1 MEGRDLASWRLA
13 LSSDL
18 NNRTLA
24 TIGRLSSRERKH
36 RQILSRLAALLV
48 PSAALALAVGA
59 CGSSQPLRKP
69 RPATSSLS
77 GIDTSLAP
85 TAERGQLIT
94 NRIPPGQRFRG
105 DGDADN
111 PGDIDGNGDIDP
123 EDSDSDYPVP
133 ESYRF
138 PDTDDRATFRY
149 GHSPNVA
156 ERAAISGVLKR
167 YYAAATA
174 GEGAVACSLMVPSF
188 ARSIPEDYGQGAGP
202 SYLRG
207 GKTCAAVM
215 SMLFGHSHEELA
227 ETVYIAEVRVEHA
240 TAQAVLTS
248 RKMRASSISLT
259 HSAGSWKVQ
268 ALLAQPLP

>member
-1 MEGRDLASWRLA
+1 VG
-13 LSSDL
+13 
-18 NNRTLA
+18 TLA
-24 TIGRLSSRERKH
+24 TIGRLFSRERKH
-36 RQILSRLAALLV
+36 RQVVPRLAALL
-48 PSAALALAVGA
+48 PASAALVLALGG
-59 CGSSQPLRKP
+59 CGSTQRP
-69 RPATSSLS
+69 RRTTPPTTSSLP
-77 GIDTSLAP
+77 GINTSLPP
-85 TAERGQLIT
+85 TEERGQLIT
-94 NRIPPGQRFRG
+94 SRIPPGQRFRG

-138 PDTDDRATFRY
+138 PDSDDRATFLY
-149 GHSPNVA
+149 GHSPSAA
-156 ERAAISGVLKR
+156 ERAAISGVVKR

-174 GEGAVACSLMVPSF
+174 DEGAVACSLMPPTF
-188 ARSIPEDYGQGAGP
+188 ARSVPEDYGQGAGP

-215 SMLFGHSHEELA
+215 SMLFKHSHEELVEA
-227 ETVYIAEVRVEHA
+227 VYIAEVRVEHA
-240 TAQAVLTS
+240 TAQVVLTS